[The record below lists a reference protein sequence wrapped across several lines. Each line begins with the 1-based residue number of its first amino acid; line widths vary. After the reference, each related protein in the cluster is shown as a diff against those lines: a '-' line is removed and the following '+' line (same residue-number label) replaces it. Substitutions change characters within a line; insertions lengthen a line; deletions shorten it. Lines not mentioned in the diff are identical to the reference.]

1 MGNRWF
7 KKPDDVP
14 AYLSGK
20 KIVPFPQLSE
30 LDKQWLELQR
40 QQELVREQA
49 ELIAGKE

>member
-7 KKPDDVP
+7 KKPDVVP

-40 QQELVREQA
+40 QQETTAIRKKVTDK
-49 ELIAGKE
+49 KE